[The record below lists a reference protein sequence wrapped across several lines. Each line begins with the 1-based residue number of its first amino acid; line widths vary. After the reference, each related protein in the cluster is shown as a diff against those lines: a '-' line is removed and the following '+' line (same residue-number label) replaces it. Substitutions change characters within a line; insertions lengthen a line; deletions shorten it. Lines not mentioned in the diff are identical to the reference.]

1 MVEETRVTPDRVDAL
16 AEKLAQFT
24 QQLPE
29 QERNIL
35 AWILV
40 RASAAT
46 EQDVTG
52 YLGLAPGTSDVETS
66 LLPAGSLA
74 AQLRLAAGLGT
85 LRPGNAW
92 ITIKTPSSP
101 R

>member
-1 MVEETRVTPDRVDAL
+1 M
-16 AEKLAQFT
+16 
-24 QQLPE
+24 
-29 QERNIL
+29 
-35 AWILV
+35 
-40 RASAAT
+40 
-46 EQDVTG
+46 
-52 YLGLAPGTSDVETS
+52 ETS

-92 ITIKTPSSP
+92 LVIRDKNHP